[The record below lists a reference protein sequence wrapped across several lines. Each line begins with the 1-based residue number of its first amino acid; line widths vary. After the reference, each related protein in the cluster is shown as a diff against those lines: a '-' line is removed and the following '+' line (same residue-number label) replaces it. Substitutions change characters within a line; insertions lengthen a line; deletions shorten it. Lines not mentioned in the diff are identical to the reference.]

1 MLKNHKIYINKFSRL
16 NIWIELNRIIQT
28 NEINKRTTFLQFSS
42 KFRNIQ
48 CTIESTTQILA
59 NIPLFVRNRPFQNS
73 AIQLSTLEFIKFAK
87 NCHLLLPRPL
97 VSTRL
102 FPAASL
108 SPLGQTSFNK
118 RQTSKV
124 KGDARSAKD
133 SPRVQQILLPWND
146 PRTDFTRNWS
156 QFSFTVT

>member
-28 NEINKRTTFLQFSS
+28 NEINKRMTIPQFSS
-42 KFRNIQ
+42 KFRN
-48 CTIESTTQILA
+48 IESTTQILA

-87 NCHLLLPRPL
+87 NCHLLLPRFL
-97 VSTRL
+97 VSTRP